1 MKDWLLLTHCISFL
15 YRQSMNPVVL
25 RTKLVVMTAMTLAAI
40 TDVPRCVMPIC
51 ANLAKFATQPLLL
64 CKTAMVPWP
73 LWISQPV
80 TMLRILCYCGTL
92 VAFPSFYS
100 VTTLPSTKVS
110 LSWFIPFL
118 IYLKLA
124 AETWQLFEYFV
135 NRRQH
140 VIKMFQK
147 GRVSSRLDSS
157 HWDFP
162 ASKAFRKFT
171 WGIRVSSCDCRSLMV
186 ARKWSLSLL
195 PSSRRWHER

>member
-40 TDVPRCVMPIC
+40 TGVPRCVMPIC

-110 LSWFIPFL
+110 LYWFIPFL

-124 AETWQLFEYFV
+124 DTGQLFEYFV

-140 VIKMFQK
+140 VIKMN
-147 GRVSSRLDSS
+147 VSKRPSVIAAWFIHPIES
-157 HWDFP
+157 DFP
-162 ASKAFRKFT
+162 VSKAFR
-171 WGIRVSSCDCRSLMV
+171 
-186 ARKWSLSLL
+186 
-195 PSSRRWHER
+195 